1 MAEKDLHI
9 AAATV
14 RESGADQLH
23 VASSAGVMRFA
34 TVTEDN
40 AARVPVARYHLMSA
54 GGEYDV

>member
-23 VASSAGVMRFA
+23 IASSAGGMRFA
-34 TVTEDN
+34 TGTEDS
-40 AARVPVARYHLMSA
+40 AARIPV
-54 GGEYDV
+54 EYYYYAAQEVDNV